1 VGDEPLKSISK
12 IWISSFVN
20 PSKIFVWEAYIHSG
34 RMDRL
39 GVVAMSLAQ
48 CDAHCSFEAQTKILE
63 GGTKDEIRISKEA
76 LFHDSWPK
84 LSTHALR
91 KYSKSSISSFVPP
104 SKIFVWEG

>member
-1 VGDEPLKSISK
+1 
-12 IWISSFVN
+12 
-20 PSKIFVWEAYIHSG
+20 
-34 RMDRL
+34 MDRL

-84 LSTHALR
+84 LSTHVESTR
-91 KYSKSSISSFVPP
+91 KAAFHLLFLLPKSSFGKDKMLNNNPP
-104 SKIFVWEG
+104 NGRFQFTIRMRTFLL